1 MLRRFAEIELARGL
15 LCSDDMPH
23 VTDTKSKEREER
35 LTNEDGGE
43 GREGSEGG
51 GREDGL
57 SDGEESL
64 VEALRLVLEGPSG
77 AAGLAL
83 TPEGQVRDDVLLRR
97 LRDFICGAS
106 VKEGWRG

>member
-15 LCSDDMPH
+15 LCVDDMPR
-23 VTDTKSKEREER
+23 VPDTEGKEREKR
-35 LTNEDGGE
+35 LTNEDGDG
-43 GREGSEGG
+43 GSVGSEGG
-51 GREDGL
+51 GREDGP
-57 SDGEESL
+57 DGGESL
-64 VEALRLVLEGPSG
+64 VEAVRLGLEGQAG